1 MRGLGVENFRL
12 KVFRVVA
19 RHASFTRAAEELL
32 LTQPAV
38 TAQVKAL
45 EEELGVALF
54 DRGVGRAGGG
64 IGLTAAGAALLPFAE
79 RLKGLAAEAA
89 GAVAGSSGGAGGTLA
104 LGASQTIAQYVL
116 PRLVAEFRREH
127 ARVEV
132 TAISGNTERMLEEL
146 TAQRIQLALVEGP
159 ARRKDVQ
166 VRAFLED
173 ELVLVVPAGHEWAG
187 REIDLEALRD
197 APMLMREIG
206 SGTRR
211 VVEEALRKAGLKRR
225 EMRIGMELDSTEGLL
240 SAVEAGLGVT
250 FASRWAARNH
260 VAVGSLKEVRVAGL
274 RVVRKFSVAWAAGPE
289 PAGVAGVF
297 LRWVA
302 GVEKSPR

>member
-1 MRGLGVENFRL
+1 M
-12 KVFRVVA
+12 A
-19 RHASFTRAAEELL
+19 RQRSFTRAAEELL

-54 DRGVGRAGGG
+54 VRGSGTVA
-64 IGLTAAGAALLPFAE
+64 LTPSGAVLLPYAE
-79 RLKGLAAEAA
+79 RLKALADEAAEA
-89 GAVAGSSGGAGGTLA
+89 VARATGEMSGTLA

-116 PRLVAEFRREH
+116 PRLVAGFVREH
-127 ARVEV
+127 PRVEV
-132 TAISGNTERMLEEL
+132 TAVSGNTERMLEDL
-146 TAQRIQLALVEGP
+146 AAHRIQLALVEGP

-166 VRAFLED
+166 VRGFLED

-187 REIDLEALRD
+187 REIDLETLRD
-197 APMLMREIG
+197 APMLMREVG

-211 VVEEALRKAGLKRR
+211 VVEEALRKAGLKRK
-225 EMRIGMELDSTEGLL
+225 EMRAGMELDSTEGLL
-240 SAVEAGLGVT
+240 SAAEAGLGVT

-260 VAVGSLKEVRVAGL
+260 VAVGSLKEVRVTGL
-274 RVVRKFSVAWAAGPE
+274 RVARRFSVAWAAGPE

-302 GVEKSPR
+302 GVEKTPP

>member
-1 MRGLGVENFRL
+1 M

-38 TAQVKAL
+38 TAQIKAL

-54 DRGVGRAGGG
+54 DRGGGK
-64 IGLTAAGAALLPFAE
+64 ISLTAAGAVLVPFAE
-79 RLKGLAAEAA
+79 RLKALAEEAVD
-89 GAVAGSSGGAGGTLA
+89 AVSGSSGGTGGTLA

-116 PRLVAEFRREH
+116 PRLVAGFVREH

-132 TAISGNTERMLEEL
+132 TAVSGNTEQMLEEL
-146 TAQRIQLALVEGP
+146 AARRIQLALVEGP
-159 ARRKDVQ
+159 VRRKDVR
-166 VRAFLED
+166 VRTFLED

-187 REIDLEALRD
+187 REIGAEALRD
-197 APMLMREIG
+197 ARVLMREMG

-211 VVEEALRKAGLKRR
+211 VVEEALRKAGLKRK
-225 EMRIGMELDSTEGLL
+225 EMRAGMELDSTEGLL

-260 VAVGSLKEVRVAGL
+260 VALGTLTEVRVKGL
-274 RVVRKFSVAWAAGPE
+274 RVVRRFSVAWAAGPE
-289 PAGVAGVF
+289 PAGAAGVF

-302 GVEKSPR
+302 GVEKTRL